1 MGESWSTL
9 TKCATFA
16 SYLRRDGF
24 IPQWVASKS
33 DRLLASDDADENPY
47 ELNFSGIGI
56 SARDVWRESFFGT
69 VANTGNTAD
78 LADPDHAGQ
87 SNLVEYP
94 FGMDPLISLGF
105 GLLNPVRMPQIS
117 IIHEANGPV
126 LSPHYL
132 WMRTDAPEMRTD
144 GPGMRTDEPGMW
156 TDEPGMRTDEPGMR
170 TDAPGMRTDEPEMWT
185 DAPGMRTD
193 APGMRTDEPGMWT
206 DEPGMWTD
214 EPGMW
219 TNRPGRWND

>member
-156 TDEPGMRTDEPGMR
+156 TDEPGM
-170 TDAPGMRTDEPEMWT
+170 
-185 DAPGMRTD
+185 
-193 APGMRTDEPGMWT
+193 
-206 DEPGMWTD
+206 
-214 EPGMW
+214 W